1 MSEEGIYIYGIIEE
15 SREKQFN
22 LGGAIGNG
30 ISTIIYKDLAAVVRS
45 TLVTSYDRFDQSLV
59 ATELKTHQLILE
71 NIMHDH
77 TVIPLSFGAI
87 AKSEGDVKQL
97 LETAYVDFKDM
108 LRELDNKIEL
118 NVQVICYE
126 SGILNEIVSKSYTV
140 KRLRQELF
148 SASAENTDRLK
159 LEVGKA
165 VASAFDELKG
175 KYTNDIL
182 DTLKEIAVN
191 SCPGKLA
198 DASMIVNE
206 SFLVTRGLEATF
218 DRKIDQLAE
227 KYEDRLKFKYI
238 GPMPPYSFVSLRATV
253 IDADTIDGARRV
265 LSLGEQVTLTEIK
278 NAYRKLA
285 NKCHPDKNPD
295 DPEKLEQFKAITE
308 AYELLVKYTQSLKF
322 RENGGYS
329 FKREQIEDSIIVTRR
344 R

>member
-1 MSEEGIYIYGIIEE
+1 MSKQGTCIYGIIEE
-15 SREKQFN
+15 PREKQFS
-22 LGGAIGNG
+22 LDSAIGNG
-30 ISTIIYKDLAAVVRS
+30 ISTISYKDLAAVVSS
-45 TLVTSYDRFDQSLV
+45 TPVTSYDRFDQSLV
-59 ATELKTHQLILE
+59 ASELKTHQLILE

-77 TVIPLSFGAI
+77 TVIPISFGII
-87 AKSEGDVKQL
+87 AKSENNVKQL

-108 LRELDNKIEL
+108 LQEIDNKIEL
-118 NVQVICYE
+118 NVQVTCYE
-126 SGILNEIVSKSYTV
+126 AGILNEVVSKNDTV

-148 SASAENTDRLK
+148 SASVENTDRLK

-165 VASAFDELKG
+165 AASAFDELKG
-175 KYTNDIL
+175 EYTNDIL
-182 DTLKEIAVN
+182 NTLKEIAVN

-198 DASMIVNE
+198 DVNMIVNE
-206 SFLVTRGLEATF
+206 SFLVDRRLEATF

-227 KYEDRLKFKYI
+227 KYEGRLKFKYI
-238 GPMPPYSFVSLRATV
+238 GPMPPYSFVSLQASV
-253 IDADTIDGARRV
+253 IDADTIDRARQV
-265 LSLGEQVTLTEIK
+265 LSLGEQVTSIEIK

-295 DPEKLEQFKAITE
+295 DPEKLEQFKAITK

-329 FKREQIEDSIIVTRR
+329 LNREQTEDSIIVTRR

>member
-1 MSEEGIYIYGIIEE
+1 MSEEGTYIYGIIEE
-15 SREKQFN
+15 SREKQFS
-22 LGGAIGNG
+22 LDSAIGNG
-30 ISTIIYKDLAAVVRS
+30 ISTISYKDLAAVVSS
-45 TLVTSYDRFDQSLV
+45 TPVTSYDRFDQSLV
-59 ATELKTHQLILE
+59 ASELKTHQLILE
-71 NIMHDH
+71 SIMHDH
-77 TVIPLSFGAI
+77 TVIPLSFGVI
-87 AKSEGDVKQL
+87 AKSENNVKQL

-108 LRELDNKIEL
+108 LQEIDNKIEL
-118 NVQVICYE
+118 NVQATCYE
-126 SGILNEIVSKSYTV
+126 AGILNEIVSKSDTV

-148 SASAENTDRLK
+148 SASVENTDRLK

-175 KYTNDIL
+175 EYTNDIL
-182 DTLKEIAVN
+182 NTLKEISVN

-198 DASMIVNE
+198 DVNMIVNE
-206 SFLVTRGLEATF
+206 SFLVDRSLEAIF
-218 DRKIDQLAE
+218 DRNIDQLAE
-227 KYEDRLKFKYI
+227 NYEDRLKFRYI
-238 GPMPPYSFVSLRATV
+238 GPMPPYSFVSLKASV
-253 IDADTIDGARRV
+253 IDADTIDRARRV
-265 LSLGEQVTLTEIK
+265 LSLGEQVTSMEIK
-278 NAYRKLA
+278 NAYRMLA